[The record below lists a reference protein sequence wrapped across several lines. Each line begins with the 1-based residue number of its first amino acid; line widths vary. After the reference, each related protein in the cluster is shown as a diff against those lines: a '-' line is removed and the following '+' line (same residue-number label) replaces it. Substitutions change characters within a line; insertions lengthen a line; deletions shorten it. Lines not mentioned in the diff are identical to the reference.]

1 MFFFTIKF
9 CLWTVFWWH
18 LSGGSPPSRRTAV
31 GGFTEGRAGPRLPT
45 APWEL
50 QAGGESHWARTR
62 RLSTQHCRQRA
73 SASPG
78 PRPRGARWSQTTA
91 VLELGWAAAEEQ
103 GPRARS
109 FCSGGTRRA
118 PPLGSRKP
126 CCGLLDR
133 PHVTDSWG
141 RWAHGACLCRAQPT
155 GVHGHFANCPLSVL
169 EKLPL
174 CCCNK

>member
-1 MFFFTIKF
+1 M
-9 CLWTVFWWH
+9 
-18 LSGGSPPSRRTAV
+18 

-109 FCSGGTRRA
+109 FCSGELAGPLPWDPASRA
-118 PPLGSRKP
+118 VVSL
-126 CCGLLDR
+126 
-133 PHVTDSWG
+133 TD
-141 RWAHGACLCRAQPT
+141 HM
-155 GVHGHFANCPLSVL
+155 
-169 EKLPL
+169 
-174 CCCNK
+174 

>member
-1 MFFFTIKF
+1 MLLVILWDILYFFFFKHVFFFTIKF

-18 LSGGSPPSRRTAV
+18 LSGRSPPSWRTAV

-91 VLELGWAAAEEQ
+91 ALELGWAAAEEQ

-109 FCSGGTRRA
+109 FCSGELAGPLPWDPASRA
-118 PPLGSRKP
+118 VVSL
-126 CCGLLDR
+126 
-133 PHVTDSWG
+133 TD
-141 RWAHGACLCRAQPT
+141 HM
-155 GVHGHFANCPLSVL
+155 
-169 EKLPL
+169 
-174 CCCNK
+174 